1 MIFRVKHRER
11 YVVIQ
16 NESVRDPNLSL
27 KATGLLAF
35 LLSFPDNM
43 TFTRETIAKM
53 KPDGVASIRAGLKEL
68 AREGYLTYAR
78 EQGKDGRW
86 ATSVVVQETP
96 TSPKAD
102 FQPSVFDFHTSP
114 KAGFPTAENPPL
126 KDFEVPRT
134 KTPGPPLFAPDGAA
148 TPDQQPAPPVLV
160 SMVTDLPERVA
171 ALRQELHER
180 GAEA

>member
-1 MIFRVKHRER
+1 MIFRVKHHTRF
-11 YVVIQ
+11 VVIQ

-43 TFTRETIAKM
+43 SFTRETIAKM
-53 KPDGVASIRAGLKEL
+53 KPDGVAAIRSGLKEL
-68 AREGYLTYAR
+68 AREGYLTYSR
-78 EQGKDGRW
+78 EQGPDGRW

-96 TSPKAD
+96 IRPKAD

-114 KAGFPTAENPPL
+114 KAGKPTVGFPASKRLKDLEEIPAPPL
-126 KDFEVPRT
+126 I
-134 KTPGPPLFAPDGAA
+134 APDGAA
-148 TPDQQPAPPVLV
+148 SPDQEPAPPVLV

-180 GAEA
+180 GAS

>member
-1 MIFRVKHRER
+1 VIFRVKHRQNF
-11 YVVIQ
+11 VVIHNQ
-16 NESVRDPNLSL
+16 SVRDPNLSL

-35 LLSFPDNM
+35 LLSFPDKM

-86 ATSVVVQETP
+86 TTSVVVQETP
-96 TSPKAD
+96 NSPKAD

-126 KDFEVPRT
+126 KEERP
-134 KTPGPPLFAPDGAA
+134 KEEIPAPPLFAPDGAA
-148 TPDQQPAPPVLV
+148 APDQPPAPPVLV
-160 SMVTDLPERVA
+160 SMVTDLPQRVA
-171 ALRQELHER
+171 ALKQELHER
-180 GAEA
+180 GAS